1 MILIIL
7 VQIFATSS
15 FMQSL
20 VIAPV
25 DRVWIL
31 FIRNCTANNTLLL
44 DARVRPIVSPSQ
56 LIFFVLHMLAWL

>member
-7 VQIFATSS
+7 VQVFATSS

-25 DRVWIL
+25 YRVWIL
-31 FIRNCTANNTLLL
+31 FIGNCANTLL
-44 DARVRPIVSPSQ
+44 DARVSPVVSSSQ
-56 LIFFVLHMLAWL
+56 LILFVLHMLAWL